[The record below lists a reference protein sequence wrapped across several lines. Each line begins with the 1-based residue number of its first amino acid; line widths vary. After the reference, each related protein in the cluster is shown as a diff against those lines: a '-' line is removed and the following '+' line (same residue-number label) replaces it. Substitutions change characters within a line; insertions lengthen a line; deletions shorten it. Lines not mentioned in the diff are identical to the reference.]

1 MKNIK
6 LYKLFIIPLI
16 ILSFNCTTK
25 NDKIKENK
33 KITYDNL
40 IEGDTL
46 EITGKLI
53 CAHCYA
59 FNIENVGIDHHL
71 PKSGFVKDCAI
82 ICAKQNYPIAVLLD
96 QPIDSTKLW
105 IIRTAGDTFA
115 NYMTKTLK
123 VKGEYVYR
131 GLIEPT
137 EIKVKKGND
146 WINLKIK
153 KSGMM

>member
-1 MKNIK
+1 MKKTIYN
-6 LYKLFIIPLI
+6 LLVFLI
-16 ILSFNCTTK
+16 TIFSFNCSQHK
-25 NDKIKENK
+25 QDLKQPASKSYENLK
-33 KITYDNL
+33 
-40 IEGDTL
+40 EGDII
-46 EITGKLI
+46 EISGKLI

-59 FNIENVGIDHHL
+59 LNIENVGIDHQL

-105 IIRTAGDTFA
+105 IIRTVGDTFA
-115 NYMTKTLK
+115 DYMTKTAL

-137 EIKVKKGND
+137 SLKVRKENGWIKLEIKKT
-146 WINLKIK
+146 
-153 KSGMM
+153 GMM